1 MGDDHIGI
9 VRARKA
15 CMRWKLNSR
24 THALRKL
31 MTQPLDDLRFDIS
44 LVVLGLVICKNSS
57 TLVVLFYEEPQ
68 CGFGGAWFKYGS
80 ACPLWSNNSNLQRI
94 HKITRNIYREAHC
107 FKGGWRLEGQV
118 KWSVFLVTLKW
129 RFNMDGI
136 LWEGKIGS
144 LSLDL
149 SGSSR

>member
-1 MGDDHIGI
+1 MNSGLVDSYTVHRCYRNIGRKI
-9 VRARKA
+9 LALKYKATCINWEGRADSHLQ
-15 CMRWKLNSR
+15 W
-24 THALRKL
+24 
-31 MTQPLDDLRFDIS
+31 FDIS

-57 TLVVLFYEEPQ
+57 TLVLLFYEETPQ
-68 CGFGGAWFKYGS
+68 QFRGARFKYGS

-144 LSLDL
+144 LS
-149 SGSSR
+149 